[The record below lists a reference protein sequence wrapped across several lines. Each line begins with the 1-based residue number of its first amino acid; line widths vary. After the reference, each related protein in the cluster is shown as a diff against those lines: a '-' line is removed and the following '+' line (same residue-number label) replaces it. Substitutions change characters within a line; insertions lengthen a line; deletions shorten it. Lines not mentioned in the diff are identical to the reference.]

1 MAVAQRSGRSYAEPR
16 HGADTLKRAAHA
28 ERWADKKMRYLLVV
42 FVSLVVLWPKQALAN
57 MGLPMV
63 AIYLPAAWLA
73 LVPIIL
79 IEAGYGVWRL
89 GLPIGHALLAQ
100 AVANC
105 VSTLIRIPVMWV

>member
-28 ERWADKKMRYLLVV
+28 ERWADKKVRSLLVV

-79 IEAGYGVWRL
+79 IEAGYGVWGL
-89 GLPIGHALLAQ
+89 GLPVGPAFLAQ
-100 AVANC
+100 AVANLGL
-105 VSTLIRIPVMWV
+105 TLLGF